1 MIVTFSSPSQGPCCS
16 GESCTFVPQAFNQ
29 ECRAETNC
37 SWNSHCDGRTAEC
50 PDPSHKANKTR
61 CNEDT
66 QVKNQLHMLYFS
78 QLDNFHVAIAN
89 FDILSCIPQ
98 LCINGECSGSICLEW
113 NLTECFL
120 TSSLIPNIDK
130 RQLCVLA
137 CQNGTNVTSCRSTS
151 EFAHQVGLPPGGISL
166 RPGSPC
172 DNFQV

>member
-1 MIVTFSSPSQGPCCS
+1 MMIY
-16 GESCTFVPQAFNQ
+16 
-29 ECRAETNC
+29 
-37 SWNSHCDGRTAEC
+37 
-50 PDPSHKANKTR
+50 
-61 CNEDT
+61 
-66 QVKNQLHMLYFS
+66 L
-78 QLDNFHVAIAN
+78 
-89 FDILSCIPQ
+89 Q

-172 DNFQV
+172 DNFQVITSSFYLLYS